1 MEPHCVP
8 WVHGSASGGG
18 SGSGSGVG
26 SQGIL
31 MGVLERGYGQRG
43 GGGRTGERGR
53 EERAASPTGKT
64 VAKTAKD
71 QQKEPKTKA
80 SLWEKERN

>member
-1 MEPHCVP
+1 MEVP
-8 WVHGSASGGG
+8 VAVAVVVAVAWAHRVNWWGFSRGGLGPTGRTEGGGG
-18 SGSGSGVG
+18 S
-26 SQGIL
+26 
-31 MGVLERGYGQRG
+31 
-43 GGGRTGERGR
+43 RGR

-64 VAKTAKD
+64 VEKTAKD

>member
-1 MEPHCVP
+1 MGVLARGARANGT
-8 WVHGSASGGG
+8 HGRGGG
-18 SGSGSGVG
+18 S
-26 SQGIL
+26 
-31 MGVLERGYGQRG
+31 
-43 GGGRTGERGR
+43 RGR